1 MIKISVMDLQTRKL
15 NLITYLAQLQDESLF
30 EKIEN
35 LIFKNDKNTE
45 FNPFTVNEFISR
57 IEKPED
63 DFLNGKF
70 KTQEELEKIS
80 ENW

>member
-1 MIKISVMDLQTRKL
+1 MDLKTRKL
-15 NLITYLAQLQDESLF
+15 NIITYLAQLQDESLF

-35 LIFKNDKNTE
+35 LIFKNDKKTE

-57 IEKPED
+57 SEKSED